1 MWCCN
6 DVHAVMTY
14 GTSAYYKAA
23 PSPEQRATGV
33 VPLDSLP
40 AAWWNCMWCDTNSA
54 INEARDA
61 IGSFIDEVNTLLTN
75 AEIQPNCNCVDTIYR
90 AINKIR
96 QTVGNAVTAGA
107 VKSSSCPSEVAIDA
121 TGIMSVNCLG
131 NASSLTTT
139 ARTVVGAV
147 NELKST
153 YDCCFTDVGTAIG
166 GKAPTSHASS
176 ATTYGVGT
184 ASDYGHLKI
193 SDTYATLVGCA
204 CDGIAA
210 SQKAVNDLYQLIPQ
224 GSSVNWTDPN
234 CAYGC
239 MVVRYGTDLGYVP
252 GICVCDYSISIYK
265 AENEYCYC
273 RWSYQS
279 LLSFK
284 VGCYHWGGVKNNYSG
299 SMYSDCLEYYYNN
312 ACICTCPNSTRYAVF
327 EPRIAYA
334 TYQQCCQ
341 PWNCGCT
348 VILTVNKADF
358 YRHTQA
364 ANTGMNRY
372 DGKYIGFY
380 KAICCGSGSAG
391 YSTNVCICNNT
402 DDTLCLTW
410 VCTRVGCCASISQV
424 STIAPRSRSY
434 VGFAYGCSCCSCMGM
449 EFVVHAQS
457 SDYPVVPWLVE
468 VDASV
473 SALSIGNTLTRLR
486 ASTNRYR
493 LATRC

>member
-23 PSPEQRATGV
+23 PSAEQRATGV

-75 AEIQPNCNCVDTIYR
+75 ANIQPNCNCVDTIYR

-96 QTVGNAVTAGA
+96 QTIGDASVAGA
-107 VKSSSCPSEVAIDA
+107 VKSSSCPGEVSIDVN
-121 TGIMSVNCLG
+121 GIMTANCVG

-147 NELKST
+147 NELKCT
-153 YDCCFTDVGTAIG
+153 YDCCISDINSTMG

-234 CAYGC
+234 CTCGY

-252 GICVCDYSISIYK
+252 GICSCYYCSSSSCRTTLCVGILGGTGTNYGELIVRGRHCNPTDTCLVYTHTCISRGHVCRCYRGCDYVERTEMSIQKVGGGASKCAVGACGSTANITLTINRDSIYGGSE
-265 AENEYCYC
+265 A
-273 RWSYQS
+273 
-279 LLSFK
+279 
-284 VGCYHWGGVKNNYSG
+284 VGCEIPVNYYAG
-299 SMYSDCLEYYYNN
+299 
-312 ACICTCPNSTRYAVF
+312 CTCVMIATFPTLLGDRYS
-327 EPRIAYA
+327 
-334 TYQQCCQ
+334 
-341 PWNCGCT
+341 
-348 VILTVNKADF
+348 
-358 YRHTQA
+358 
-364 ANTGMNRY
+364 ANWY
-372 DGKYIGFY
+372 
-380 KAICCGSGSAG
+380 
-391 YSTNVCICNNT
+391 ICNNT
-402 DDTLCLTW
+402 ELDIYFKCVLTCRGACSSGWGRAVSVLKIGSGGLFCIGAGTLTGAY
-410 VCTRVGCCASISQV
+410 VCGEVYSECS
-424 STIAPRSRSY
+424 
-434 VGFAYGCSCCSCMGM
+434 GFAYCYCDPTYCAISVNTG
-449 EFVVHAQS
+449 
-457 SDYPVVPWLVE
+457 YTVVPH
-468 VDASV
+468 
-473 SALSIGNTLTRLR
+473 IQ
-486 ASTNRYR
+486 
-493 LATRC
+493 LAKC

>member
-23 PSPEQRATGV
+23 PSAEQRATGV

-75 AEIQPNCNCVDTIYR
+75 ANIQPNCNCVDTIYR

-96 QTVGNAVTAGA
+96 QTIGDASVAGA
-107 VKSSSCPSEVAIDA
+107 VKSSSCPGEVSIDA
-121 TGIMSVNCLG
+121 NGIMTANCVG
-131 NASSLTTT
+131 NASALTTT

-147 NELKST
+147 NELKCTYACCISDINST
-153 YDCCFTDVGTAIG
+153 MG

-184 ASDYGHLKI
+184 ASDYGHVKV

-234 CAYGC
+234 CTCGC

-252 GICVCDYSISIYK
+252 GICVCECSISICK
-265 AENEYCYC
+265 AENAYCHC

-284 VGCYHWGGVKNNYSG
+284 IGCCYWGGPKNNYSG
-299 SMYSDCLEYYYNN
+299 SLYSDCLEYYYNS
-312 ACICTCPNSTRYAVF
+312 ACICTCPVSARYAVF

-334 TYQQCCQ
+334 TSQQCCL
-341 PWNCGCT
+341 PWNCGDNIT
-348 VILTVNKADF
+348 FTINESDF
-358 YRHTQA
+358 YRHTQVS
-364 ANTGMNRY
+364 GISMNKY

-380 KAICCGSGSAG
+380 RATCCCCGSAG
-391 YSTNVCICNNT
+391 NCANVYICNNT
-402 DDTLCLTW
+402 NDTLCLTW
-410 VCTRVGCCASISQV
+410 IYTHQGCC
-424 STIAPRSRSY
+424 SRITTPATLTPHSRNY
-434 VGFAYGCSCCSCMGM
+434 IGSAAGCSCCSGMGM
-449 EFVVHAQS
+449 EFVVHAQPN
-457 SDYPVVPWLVE
+457 YCTIVPWLVE
-468 VDASV
+468 IDASV
-473 SALSIGNTLTRLR
+473 NALKWQS
-486 ASTNRYR
+486 
-493 LATRC
+493 

>member
-75 AEIQPNCNCVDTIYR
+75 AGIQPNCNCVDTIYR
-90 AINKIR
+90 AVNKIR
-96 QTVGNAVTAGA
+96 QTVGDAVTAGA
-107 VKSSSCPSEVAIDA
+107 VKSSSCPSEVSIDA

-131 NASSLTTT
+131 NAASLTTT

-153 YDCCFTDVGTAIG
+153 YDCCFTDVSTAIG

-204 CDGIAA
+204 CDGVAA

-234 CAYGC
+234 CTCGC
-239 MVVRYGTDLGYVP
+239 MVVRHGTDLGYIP
-252 GICVCDYSISIYK
+252 GICVCNYSISMIK
-265 AENEYCYC
+265 AEAAYCQHCQSGQSVLGFSVAYC
-273 RWSYQS
+273 H
-279 LLSFK
+279 
-284 VGCYHWGGVKNNYSG
+284 CGGVKNNYSG
-299 SMYSDCLEYYYNN
+299 TLRSDCLEYYFNN
-312 ACICTCPNSTRYAVF
+312 TCICSCSSCVKRAIF
-327 EPRIAYA
+327 GPRIAYA

-341 PWNCGCT
+341 PWNCACT
-348 VILTVNKADF
+348 IIFTVNEADF

-364 ANTGMNRY
+364 ADTGMNRY
-372 DGKYIGFY
+372 DGKYIGFCR
-380 KAICCGSGSAG
+380 ATCCCSGSVG
-391 YSTNVCICNNT
+391 YITNVCICNNT

-410 VCTRVGCCASISQV
+410 VYTRVGCCASISQV
-424 STIAPRSRSY
+424 STISPHGKSY
-434 VGFAYGCSCCSCMGM
+434 VGSAYGCSCCSGMGM
-449 EFVVHAQS
+449 EFVVHAQPC
-457 SDYPVVPWLVE
+457 YCPVVPWLVE

-473 SALSIGNTLTRLR
+473 SALSIGSTLTRLR

-493 LATRC
+493 LATYC